1 MEKTTSEIM
10 KEIKKQKIQF
20 IYLQFTDVTGALKS
34 VSIIAEKLK
43 DIIESGLWFDG
54 SSIEG
59 FARIFESDMLL
70 RPDLDTFCVI
80 PWSEPGRKAARL
92 ICYVYSPDNQPFIGD
107 PRYILKKMLEKARQ
121 IGMTYNVGAEV
132 EFFLLERNSGQPHDK
147 KGYFDYTT
155 VSRATDICEGVMLA
169 LSHFGIEGEVYHHEV
184 ADGQHEADIKYDEA
198 LKSADNIITLKTII
212 KAFAAP
218 NTPLMATFMPKPFQG
233 INGSGM
239 HVHQSLFKGQRNLF
253 YNPKDKYNLSQ
264 LAYHFIAGQMAHVKA
279 ITAIVA
285 STVNSYKR
293 LVPGYE
299 APCYICWGTV
309 NRSALIRI
317 PMGSPNKRHVA
328 ARTELRCPDPYCNP
342 YLAFAVM
349 LAAGLDG
356 IQKKMQ
362 PPKPVEENVY
372 HFENSKL
379 KSLGINTLPSSLAE
393 ALNCLSEDA
402 VIKDALGP
410 VIFESFMKAKGKEVE
425 ESRLEVTPW
434 EKELYL

>member
-1 MEKTTSEIM
+1 MKKTTSEII

-20 IYLQFTDVTGALKS
+20 IYLQFTDITGALKS

-43 DIIESGLWFDG
+43 DVIESGLWFDG

-70 RPDLDTFCVI
+70 RPDLDTFCII
-80 PWSEPGRKAARL
+80 PWSEQGRKAARL
-92 ICYVYSPDNQPFIGD
+92 ICDVYSPDNKPFAGD
-107 PRYILKKMLEKARQ
+107 PRYILKKIVEKAKLM
-121 IGMTYNVGAEV
+121 GLTFNVGAEV

-155 VSRATDICEGVMLA
+155 VSRATDVCEWVMLA
-169 LSHFGIEGEVYHHEV
+169 LSHFGIEGEIYHHEV
-184 ADGQHEADIKYDEA
+184 ADGQHEVDIKYDKV
-198 LKSADNIITLKTII
+198 LNSADNIITLKTII

-239 HVHQSLFKGQRNLF
+239 HVHQSFFKGQRNIF

-317 PMGSPNKRHVA
+317 PMGSPNKRQVA
-328 ARTELRCPDPYCNP
+328 ARAELRCPDPYCNP

-356 IQKKMQ
+356 IQKKMK
-362 PPKPVEENVY
+362 PHKPVEENVY
-372 HFENSKL
+372 HFDNSKL
-379 KSLGINTLPSSLAE
+379 KELKIDTLPSSLAE
-393 ALNCLSEDA
+393 ALDCLSADE
-402 VIKDALGP
+402 VIKDSLGP
-410 VIFESFMKAKGKEVE
+410 VIFESYMNAKRKEVE
-425 ESRLEVTPW
+425 GFRLEVTPW
-434 EKELYL
+434 ESEHYL